1 MADTV
6 LKGKKALDMALV
18 GCGAISQTGYLP
30 ALSSLSE
37 VRCRCLVDA
46 NKSLADKLAKRWSI
60 PESTNDLEFALERV
74 DAVILAVPNHLHAP
88 LSLAALAR
96 GKGVLCEK
104 PLARTS
110 DEVHQM
116 VEAARQA
123 GVPLAAAMI
132 LRQYSSLRY
141 LQHFFPWEDLG
152 EVREIRGCYGIP
164 LNWPV
169 SNLNLF
175 DPEKSGGG
183 VLIDVGVHLLD
194 ALFWTLSIENVEV
207 LEYAD
212 DNAGGV
218 EAEARGRLLIKL
230 PSAAEAVPCAFEVSR
245 LTRLSNCLDILGEKA
260 SLRVPLLPGEMSVIF
275 EAEGSSRVLKSGEEH
290 VTWKDCFGEQIRSFS
305 ALLRGEASTL
315 ATGESQ
321 IPVLETVEACYARRT
336 PFRLPWQEYVLWG

>member
-6 LKGKKALDMALV
+6 LKGKKVPDMALV
-18 GCGAISQTGYLP
+18 GCGAISQTEYLP
-30 ALSSLSE
+30 AFSSLSE
-37 VRCRCLVDA
+37 VRCRCLVDT
-46 NKSLADKLAKRWSI
+46 NKGLVEKLAKRWSI

-96 GKGVLCEK
+96 GKAVLCEK

-123 GVPLAAAMI
+123 RVPLVAAMI
-132 LRQYSSLRY
+132 LRQYSGLRH
-141 LQHFFPWEDLG
+141 LQHSFPWEDLG

-164 LNWPV
+164 LNWPI
-169 SNLNLF
+169 SNLDLF

-183 VLIDVGVHLLD
+183 ALIDVGVHLLD
-194 ALFWTLSIENVEV
+194 ALFWALSIESVEV
-207 LEYAD
+207 VEYAD
-212 DNAGGV
+212 DSAGGV

-230 PSAAEAVPCAFEVSR
+230 PSAAEPVPCAFEVSR
-245 LTRLSNCLDILGEKA
+245 LARLSNCLDILGEKA
-260 SLRVPLLPGEMSVIF
+260 SLRIPLLPGEMPVIS
-275 EAEGSSRVLKSGEEH
+275 EAEGSSRVLKSGEGNA
-290 VTWKDCFGEQIRSFS
+290 TWKNLFEEQIRSFS
-305 ALLRGEASTL
+305 GLLRGEASTL

-336 PFRLPWQEYVLWG
+336 SLRLPWQEYVLWS